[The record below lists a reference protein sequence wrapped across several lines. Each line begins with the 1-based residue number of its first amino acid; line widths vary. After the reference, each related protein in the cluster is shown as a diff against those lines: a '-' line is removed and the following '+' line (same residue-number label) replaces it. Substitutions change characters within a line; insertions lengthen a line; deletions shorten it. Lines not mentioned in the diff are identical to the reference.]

1 MAGKDASG
9 ASPRFQ
15 SNCFQLRFLRVVP
28 AAICI
33 AAVCGPIWNSP
44 AHAQNPV
51 RQTSATAPSSA
62 VQETLP
68 VLAVVNGQQ
77 ITRDSLAEECLRRY
91 GAEVL
96 ESMVSK
102 HIILQACQARQITIT
117 QKDIEDEIHNTA
129 TKFGLS
135 AANWISLLENERDV
149 DPGQYRRDIVWPT
162 LALRRLASAQ
172 TVVTQE
178 EFQRAFDSEY
188 GPKVKAL
195 MIVVSSREKAEW
207 LAKTLQSKP
216 DDFAQLA
223 KEHSEDP
230 TTASAYGVIPPIR
243 MHLGDPNLEKIA
255 FSLREDEISPVFQV
269 ANQYLLLKCEKQI
282 PRTYISSQQLPQIEE
297 QLKSQIS
304 EHKMRVESAELFQQL
319 QSQTQIVKVFGDQ
332 KLEAQHPGVA
342 AAIGNQQISRK
353 QLSEE
358 CISRHGEDVLDGEI
372 NRLLLVQELKRQ
384 GKNVE
389 EQDINS
395 EVGRAADA
403 YGFVKTDGS
412 PDVQKWLDTVTEGD
426 TSTIELYVRDAVWP
440 SVALKKLVGEQVTV
454 SQEDLTKGFES
465 NFGERVEV
473 LAIVLN
479 NHRQAQTVW
488 DMARNNPTDQF
499 FGDLANQYSVE
510 PSSRANFGRVP
521 PLRKHSGQPLLE
533 KEAFRLNT
541 GELSGIVAIGDKY
554 VIMRCLGRTQ
564 PVVKEFNAVK
574 DELIKDISEK
584 KLRLA
589 MAKEFDRLKDTAQID
604 NFLAGTSQSGNR
616 PNARTAT
623 QPASGTFGPPA
634 TQR

>member
-9 ASPRFQ
+9 ASPRFR
-15 SNCFQLRFLRVVP
+15 SNHIRLGFLCTASV
-28 AAICI
+28 AILI
-33 AAVCGPIWNSP
+33 AAVSGPIWISP

-51 RQTSATAPSSA
+51 RQASATAPSSA

-91 GAEVL
+91 GEEVL
-96 ESMVSK
+96 ESMVNK
-102 HIILQACQARQITIT
+102 HIILQACQARQVTIT
-117 QKDIEDEIHNTA
+117 QKDIEDEIHSIA
-129 TKFGLS
+129 TRFGLS
-135 AANWISLLENERDV
+135 VPNWLSLLENERNV

-162 LALRRLASAQ
+162 LALRRLASTQ

-178 EFQRAFDSEY
+178 EYQKAFDSEY
-188 GPKVKAL
+188 GPKVKAR
-195 MIVVSSREKAEW
+195 MIVASSREKIEGLVKA
-207 LAKTLQSKP
+207 LQSKP

-223 KEHSEDP
+223 KEYSEDP

-243 MHLGDPNLEKIA
+243 MHLGDPNLEQVA
-255 FSLREDEISPVFQV
+255 FSLKEGEISPIIQV
-269 ANQYLLLKCEKQI
+269 ANQYLILKCEKQI
-282 PRTYISSQQLPQIEE
+282 PRTYISSQQLTQIEE
-297 QLKSQIS
+297 QLKGQIS
-304 EHKMRVESAELFQQL
+304 EHKMRVGSAELFQKL
-319 QSQTQIVKVFGDQ
+319 QSQTKIVKVYGDK
-332 KLEAQHPGVA
+332 KLQAKYPTVA
-342 AAIGNQQISRK
+342 AGIGSQQISMK

-384 GKNVE
+384 SKRVE
-389 EQDINS
+389 EQDINA

-403 YGFVKTDGS
+403 YGYVTKDGT
-412 PDVQKWLDTVTEGD
+412 PDVQTWLDTITEGD
-426 TSTIELYVRDAVWP
+426 ATTVELYVRDAVWP
-440 SVALKKLVGEQVTV
+440 SVALKKLVGEQVDVTK
-454 SQEDLTKGFES
+454 EDLQKGFDS

-510 PSSRANFGRVP
+510 PSSRSNFGRVP

-533 KEAFRLNT
+533 KEAFRLKT

-564 PVVKEFNAVK
+564 PVVKEFEAVK

-604 NFLAGTSQSGNR
+604 NFLAGTSQSGRR
-616 PNARTAT
+616 PSGRTAT
-623 QPASGTFGPPA
+623 QPARPTVGPSP
-634 TQR
+634 TRR